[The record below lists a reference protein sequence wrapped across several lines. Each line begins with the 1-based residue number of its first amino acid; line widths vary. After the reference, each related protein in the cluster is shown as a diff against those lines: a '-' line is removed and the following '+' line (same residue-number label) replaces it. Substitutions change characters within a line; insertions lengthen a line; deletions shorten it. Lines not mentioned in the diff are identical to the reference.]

1 MIKIDYL
8 HQTNPARERPPS
20 LPQIYHIAL
29 NLSQTLTLPNRSFF
43 CIDDPP
49 EYFDYSRAHR
59 LVMERVHIDEMDPDI
74 SQYLANE
81 AWKSRLS
88 DYKQQYYATVK
99 NHDISYQH
107 SGQRVDLNAIQQNPN
122 VVMLRPYDRQ

>member
-1 MIKIDYL
+1 MAYL
-8 HQTNPARERPPS
+8 MALVIVSAVAIAWLFKTILAQEALLITLYHEQN
-20 LPQIYHIAL
+20 LPESAEH
-29 NLSQTLTLPNRSFF
+29 
-43 CIDDPP
+43 
-49 EYFDYSRAHR
+49 FDYSRAHR